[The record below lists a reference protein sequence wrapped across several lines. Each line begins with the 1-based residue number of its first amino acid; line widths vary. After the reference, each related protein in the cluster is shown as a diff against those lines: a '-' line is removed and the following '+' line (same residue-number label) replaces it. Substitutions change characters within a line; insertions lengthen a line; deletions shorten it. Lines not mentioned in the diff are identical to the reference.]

1 MEANLAVLIDFE
13 NVAAGCE
20 KENLGRFDIDAVLER
35 IKDKG
40 RVLVARSY
48 ADWGRFA
55 RFKQGLLK
63 ANVTMYEL
71 TSHGMHDKNRA
82 DIAMVVDALELAFT
96 RDYIDTYVIVSG
108 DSDFTP
114 LVLKM
119 REMNKRIIGVGTRS
133 STSRLLIQACDE
145 FIFYDS
151 IVAHK
156 KKSRSRSRVRTEAP
170 SSKQAAYAILVE
182 ALEGLLRESS
192 NTPSASVVKGALLRR
207 VPDFSEG
214 DYGFSTW
221 TRFLEAAKKAGAIRL
236 SQNTKQG
243 GYLVDLA
250 DNGGE
255 SEPDVDIAPAQEG
268 PYVDPYCPNGMEW
281 VIEALAKEGYNPLAA
296 PTRMSI
302 LEALEAVVTDRERRK
317 RRNNIQFVRE
327 DVRRRISKTHS
338 ELPASALRSV
348 FDALMNTHV
357 FMHRDGTPVRTASAP
372 FNLQKNPEQMNILLT
387 NLYLETLKSMGAD
400 LTNTKGLAD
409 IFLGN
414 SGRDRTIQEL
424 SLIHI

>member
-1 MEANLAVLIDFE
+1 M
-13 NVAAGCE
+13 
-20 KENLGRFDIDAVLER
+20 
-35 IKDKG
+35 
-40 RVLVARSY
+40 
-48 ADWGRFA
+48 
-55 RFKQGLLK
+55 
-63 ANVTMYEL
+63 
-71 TSHGMHDKNRA
+71 
-82 DIAMVVDALELAFT
+82 
-96 RDYIDTYVIVSG
+96 IVSG

-192 NTPSASVVKGALLRR
+192 NPPSASVVKGALLRR

-268 PYVDPYCPNGMEW
+268 PYVDPYCPNGME
-281 VIEALAKEGYNPLAA
+281 
-296 PTRMSI
+296 
-302 LEALEAVVTDRERRK
+302 
-317 RRNNIQFVRE
+317 
-327 DVRRRISKTHS
+327 
-338 ELPASALRSV
+338 
-348 FDALMNTHV
+348 
-357 FMHRDGTPVRTASAP
+357 
-372 FNLQKNPEQMNILLT
+372 
-387 NLYLETLKSMGAD
+387 
-400 LTNTKGLAD
+400 
-409 IFLGN
+409 
-414 SGRDRTIQEL
+414 L